1 MNYIYLLL
9 AAAGLIL
16 IVLYIIVRKQSRKR
30 NASRKC
36 LEEFLL
42 LLASKFYKTTTTF
55 EITKPLESVD
65 VADQISS
72 AIARQIAE
80 LAPQLQTLLADLKM
94 FPKEH
99 RNLFGHGDET
109 DTFVLKMLPNL
120 KIKYLEFKHT
130 GWKATDENCRDFLF
144 KVSKM
149 RTFELLTHKKQ

>member
-9 AAAGLIL
+9 AAGFIVLFSIL
-16 IVLYIIVRKQSRKR
+16 IIARTRKR

-42 LLASKFYKTTTTF
+42 LLASKFYRANPAF
-55 EITKPLESVD
+55 AITKPLESVD
-65 VADQISS
+65 AADQISS

-80 LAPQLQTLLADLKM
+80 LAPQLQALLSNLKM

-99 RNLFGHGDET
+99 RNNFGHGNKTDE
-109 DTFVLKMLPNL
+109 FILKMLPNL